1 MSYVVLDN
9 NRFYAEG
16 LRYALLRRNVMM
28 EVHSGTVQWQPLL
41 LESTTLVIRCR
52 FSISGTHQSLVDIL
66 LTLEAHCWR
75 ERAIWCVM
83 KKAGGWPPIYAS
95 VLKP

>member
-52 FSISGTHQSLVDIL
+52 FSITGTHQSLVDIL
-66 LTLEAHCWR
+66 LTPKPMAGE

-83 KKAGGWPPIYAS
+83 KKLGAGHLSAQAF
-95 VLKP
+95 